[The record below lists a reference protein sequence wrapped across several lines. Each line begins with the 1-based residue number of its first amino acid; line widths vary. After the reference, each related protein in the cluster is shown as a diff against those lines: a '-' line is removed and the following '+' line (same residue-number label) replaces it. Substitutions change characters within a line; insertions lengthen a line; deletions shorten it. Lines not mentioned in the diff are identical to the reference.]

1 MRWLK
6 ARPEVTKQNANT
18 ATEIGPIV
26 RWARA
31 RGHASIAMAMLLT
44 TTLPTA
50 IALSV
55 LGVLALKAAWRAR
68 RSRRVGDHPHCAAC
82 DRDLFGLPA
91 KTERCPECGADLR
104 ANSAVR
110 KGAPR
115 PNRLVQAAAVM
126 VAVVLCGV
134 ATPNWRAVE
143 WTPIGIHL
151 APTSWL
157 IRQTNSSSATASL
170 AANELDR
177 RVQKD
182 VYGEKQLEQVMR
194 ALYAVHGRG
203 RPTSCSGQRWP
214 FYCYFGPT
222 GLGRSYA
229 GASSSPPNYRV
240 FHRLARI
247 QVGNGPWVST
257 NQPWDGYVDSI
268 DLPPE
273 LPSGPTTVRL
283 LFAFRLIRSNPD
295 AMSIDSKGPALGRE
309 PRPDEPATLA
319 WEAQCELP
327 VTILAKGATDVQLIV
342 NPELRATMQASIE
355 PAAIRLWDEREI
367 RGVHMCVDKVNEAGD
382 GYVDFGIAWT
392 WLAADIAFD
401 VFLRDA
407 NGVEVAL
414 GDLSASR
421 RGSQSSIQA
430 SPAALA
436 ALKGWNSAQGEI
448 ILRPSVQAARKTTYL
463 TKIWGEE
470 IVLKNVPVVRDAP
483 AADLSPTTQP

>member
-1 MRWLK
+1 
-6 ARPEVTKQNANT
+6 
-18 ATEIGPIV
+18 
-26 RWARA
+26 
-31 RGHASIAMAMLLT
+31 MLLT

-55 LGVLALKAAWRAR
+55 LSVLALKAAWRAR

-115 PNRLVQAAAVM
+115 PNWLAQAVAVM

-194 ALYAVHGRG
+194 ALYAV
-203 RPTSCSGQRWP
+203 
-214 FYCYFGPT
+214 
-222 GLGRSYA
+222 
-229 GASSSPPNYRV
+229 
-240 FHRLARI
+240 
-247 QVGNGPWVST
+247 
-257 NQPWDGYVDSI
+257 
-268 DLPPE
+268 
-273 LPSGPTTVRL
+273 
-283 LFAFRLIRSNPD
+283 
-295 AMSIDSKGPALGRE
+295 
-309 PRPDEPATLA
+309 
-319 WEAQCELP
+319 
-327 VTILAKGATDVQLIV
+327 
-342 NPELRATMQASIE
+342 
-355 PAAIRLWDEREI
+355 
-367 RGVHMCVDKVNEAGD
+367 
-382 GYVDFGIAWT
+382 
-392 WLAADIAFD
+392 D

-436 ALKGWNSAQGEI
+436 ALKGWNSAQGDI